1 MKVTQQ
7 FVIALVLSVL
17 SPAYPARVATSPI
30 GKVVSLIMEL
40 KGKIEADGKKEQ
52 KSFDKFAC
60 WCEKTLGEKGEAIDD
75 AKKKIDL
82 LISLILK
89 LSGEIGVSMADVN
102 DNMKPGIAADIQ
114 AQAEAQEVR
123 EKEHTEFEAD
133 KGEAEQCLG
142 ALEAAI
148 NALSGTGK
156 TGFLG
161 TLQESQLLGVTG
173 GLKIM
178 LQKSTLV
185 DGKGE
190 LIVPEHDLEIVRQ
203 FVDQPQHFLHPQ
215 GGMLAALQLD
225 NNPFGDYAPKSGQ
238 IQGILKDMYDQF
250 AMKLERASGEE
261 AEKRKAFEKLMATKQ
276 QEIDMLKDAVVQ
288 ATTAASALPM
298 QKADAQAELDALKA
312 QLKADEKLFGEV
324 KDACREK
331 AVEWATITRMHTEEL
346 QGMDKAIEILNSP
359 EAQQTFQA
367 ASTTLVQL
375 SPGSRSVLDGS
386 GKDEAYARLRSL
398 ASRYG
403 NLGLAQIAANMKTG
417 GSFDKIIAM
426 IDKLI
431 ERLRAEEKDDVEH
444 RDRCQ
449 AGKAKNKSDM
459 EDLSHEIEKA
469 KENIEILQNKQTEAQ
484 QKLNALLSEI
494 EATKAA
500 LVDLLDLRNEERRA
514 FEKALK
520 DDANAVEII
529 GKAIQALAAFY
540 KSNKIPLQLFQE
552 GAQVYSVDPQPAGP
566 EYSVADQMPET
577 SFSGEYKASS
587 GASGGIIA
595 ILSMLRED
603 FQKEMKTGRAD
614 DVKAQKKYEQSKR
627 AMQSALVAQKE
638 SKVALEKQLAE
649 MLSKMT
655 KLNALVDL
663 KNADLGQAQ
672 KMSTALDDDCAWVE
686 THFDSRREKRQKEI
700 DGLVEAKGILAGA
713 QVAPETAAAV
723 ASGTAA

>member
-1 MKVTQQ
+1 
-7 FVIALVLSVL
+7 
-17 SPAYPARVATSPI
+17 
-30 GKVVSLIMEL
+30 
-40 KGKIEADGKKEQ
+40 
-52 KSFDKFAC
+52 
-60 WCEKTLGEKGEAIDD
+60 
-75 AKKKIDL
+75 
-82 LISLILK
+82 
-89 LSGEIGVSMADVN
+89 
-102 DNMKPGIAADIQ
+102 
-114 AQAEAQEVR
+114 
-123 EKEHTEFEAD
+123 
-133 KGEAEQCLG
+133 
-142 ALEAAI
+142 
-148 NALSGTGK
+148 
-156 TGFLG
+156 
-161 TLQESQLLGVTG
+161 
-173 GLKIM
+173 
-178 LQKSTLV
+178 
-185 DGKGE
+185 
-190 LIVPEHDLEIVRQ
+190 
-203 FVDQPQHFLHPQ
+203 
-215 GGMLAALQLD
+215 
-225 NNPFGDYAPKSGQ
+225 
-238 IQGILKDMYDQF
+238 
-250 AMKLERASGEE
+250 
-261 AEKRKAFEKLMATKQ
+261 MATKQ

-346 QGMDKAIEILNSP
+346 QGMDKAIGILNSP

-386 GKDEAYARLRSL
+386 DKDEAYARLRSL

-431 ERLRAEEKDDVEH
+431 ERLRAEETDDVEH

-459 EDLSHEIEKA
+459 EDLSHEIDKA
-469 KENIEILQNKQTEAQ
+469 KETIEILQNKQTEAQ

-500 LVDLLDLRNEERRA
+500 LEDLLELRNEERRA

-529 GKAIQALAAFY
+529 GKAIEALAAFY
-540 KSNKIPLQLFQE
+540 KNNKIPLQFFQE
-552 GAQVYSVDPQPAGP
+552 GAQEYSVDPQPAGP

-587 GASGGIIA
+587 GASGGIVS

-603 FQKEMKTGRAD
+603 FEKEMETGRED
-614 DVKAQKKYEQSKR
+614 DAKAQNKYEESKK
-627 AMQSALVAQKE
+627 AMQTTLMAQKE
-638 SKVALEKQLAE
+638 SKIALEKQLAAIDN
-649 MLSKMT
+649 KIT
-655 KLNALVDL
+655 KLTSLLDM
-663 KNADLGQAQ
+663 KTADLGEAQ
-672 KMSTALDDDCAWVE
+672 KMSTALKDDCAWVE
-686 THFDSRREKRQKEI
+686 THFESRKEKRQKEI
-700 DGLVEAKGILAGA
+700 DGLTEAKGILAGA
-713 QVAPETAAAV
+713 QTKASPESAAV
-723 ASGTAA
+723 AAIET